1 MASSLRRNPFIG
13 IPLFNAFKFKFYNLI
28 PPHSLQ
34 NKFSQKYYPAANSPF
49 GGPDSYREG
58 GLKLSMDELNRKTVE
73 EFKRSDKTPVIAV
86 LENIRSAY
94 NVGSVFRTADAF
106 LLEAIYITGYTCVPP
121 HKEIKKTA
129 LGAEE
134 SVEWKHFANAT
145 EAIKTLKESGYKIY
159 AVEQAVNS
167 LMLQNLNFNND
178 EKIAVIFGNE
188 VTGVEQETILQCD
201 GCIEIPQL
209 GMKHSLNIAT
219 AAGVVLWEIVRRR
232 LFTTPTAVANPVGG

>member
-1 MASSLRRNPFIG
+1 M
-13 IPLFNAFKFKFYNLI
+13 
-28 PPHSLQ
+28 Q
-34 NKFSQKYYPAANSPF
+34 
-49 GGPDSYREG
+49 
-58 GLKLSMDELNRKTVE
+58 KLSMAELNRKSPD
-73 EFKRSDKTPVIAV
+73 EFRRSVKTPLIAV

-106 LLEAIYITGYTCVPP
+106 LLEAIYITGYTARPP

-134 SVEWKHFANAT
+134 TVSWKYFNDAA
-145 EAIKTLKESGYKIY
+145 EAIENLKSSGYRVF
-159 AVEQAVNS
+159 AVEQAKESIS
-167 LMLQNLNFNND
+167 LENFSLNKE

-188 VTGVEQETILQCD
+188 VSGVEQETILKCE

-219 AAGVVLWEIVRRR
+219 AAGVVLWEIIRNR
-232 LFTTPTAVANPVGG
+232 LQS

>member
-1 MASSLRRNPFIG
+1 
-13 IPLFNAFKFKFYNLI
+13 
-28 PPHSLQ
+28 
-34 NKFSQKYYPAANSPF
+34 
-49 GGPDSYREG
+49 
-58 GLKLSMDELNRKTVE
+58 MDDLNRKSVE
-73 EFKRSDKTPVIAV
+73 EFKRSEKTPVIAV

-106 LLEAIYITGYTCVPP
+106 LLEAIYITGYTCIPP

-134 SVEWKHFANAT
+134 SVDWKHFTNAT
-145 EAIKTLKESGYKIY
+145 EAIALLKQNGYKVY
-159 AVEQAVNS
+159 AVEQAINS
-167 LMLQNLNFNND
+167 ISL
-178 EKIAVIFGNE
+178 EKIALASNEKVAFIFGNE
-188 VTGVEQETILQCD
+188 VTGVEQTTIEQCD

-232 LFTTPTAVANPVGG
+232 ISKIK